1 MPALEM
7 AQDTGKLIQWLKREG
22 EEVSKGE
29 PLMEIETDKVTV
41 EIEAPANGKLANV
54 TARPGDEVPVGEVIA
69 MIIGPGEEAP
79 QPSGTLRGTQLAPAR
94 IEPGST
100 KSGDQETSP
109 AELNASPLALR
120 VAAQHGVDLRSV
132 KPDGGRIEKSDVL
145 AYVQR
150 AASPGNGG
158 PRLSPASPKARRLA
172 LENDLQVEDIQGSGP
187 GGAVLAADVSAVL
200 AAAVPEVEILP
211 VSNVWKVMVERVT
224 QSWTSAPHFYLMREV
239 DASRLV
245 AWREYAQRQTDQKI
259 TYTDLLVRVA
269 AAGLRR
275 HPRANASWHA
285 DQVILNS
292 EIHIGLAV
300 AVEEGLIVPVIHR
313 ADQLSLDQIAQ
324 QRKDLVTRAQ
334 SGKLKPEDLRNGTFT
349 ISNLGMYGVDAFNAV
364 VNPPQAAI
372 LAVGRIAERVVPVN
386 GQPAV
391 RPMMVLSL
399 SCDHRV
405 VDGARGAQFL
415 NTVAELIEEPLGI
428 L

>member
-7 AQDTGKLIQWLKREG
+7 AQDTGKLIQWLKQEG
-22 EEVSKGE
+22 ETVSKGE

-41 EIEAPANGKLANV
+41 EIEAPSSGRLANV

-69 MIIGPGEEAP
+69 LILEPGEEAS
-79 QPSGTLRGTQLAPAR
+79 QPSPTMQSAQPAHTNF
-94 IEPGST
+94 EPGPA
-100 KSGDQETSP
+100 KPGDQKPTS
-109 AELNASPLALR
+109 AGLNASPLAMR

-132 KPDGGRIEKSDVL
+132 KPDSGRIEKADVL
-145 AYVQR
+145 AYVQKG
-150 AASPGNGG
+150 ASLGNGG

-172 LENDLQVEDIQGSGP
+172 FDNNLQVEDIQGSGP

-200 AAAVPEVEILP
+200 STVVPEVETLS
-211 VSNVWKVMVERVT
+211 VSNVWKVMVKRVT
-224 QSWTSAPHFYLMREV
+224 QSWTSAPHFYLQREV

-245 AWREYAQRQTDQKI
+245 TWREHAQRQTDQKI

-269 AAGLRR
+269 AAGLKS
-275 HPRANASWHA
+275 HPRVNASWRA
-285 DQVILNS
+285 DQITLNS

-300 AVEEGLIVPVIHR
+300 AVEEGLIVPVIHQ

-324 QRKDLVTRAQ
+324 QRQDLVTRAE
-334 SGKLKPEDLRNGTFT
+334 SGKLNPDDLRNGTFT

-372 LAVGRIAERVVPVN
+372 LAVGRIAERVVPVK
-386 GQPAV
+386 GQPVV